1 MFLESFNQGLIMHEM
16 GGFNLALAKEV
27 FKIPDDYEVGIM
39 IAIGY
44 QGTNDSLPEKLKI
57 KSTKPRQRKPLS
69 QIAFSEDLE
78 HSLQDTIDE

>member
-1 MFLESFNQGLIMHEM
+1 
-16 GGFNLALAKEV
+16 LAKEV
-27 FKIPDDYEVGIM
+27 FKIPDEFEVGIM

-57 KSTKPRQRKPLS
+57 KNTKPRQRKPLS

-78 HSLQDTIDE
+78 HGLQDTIDQ